1 MFEGGVGMN
10 EARSTAAWMDAD
22 DGWLALHRKLVEVS
36 RQRRVLEAEETE
48 LLVEAEDS
56 RLYRRLGHVSMHE
69 YMEAHLGYTRHTA
82 NERLRTARELLEL
95 PKLREAYRAGEL
107 SFTAVRELT
116 RVATPA
122 TEEAFLAAAEGK
134 TAGEVQQ
141 LVAGRGKGDTPA
153 TPPDPRL
160 ARRRVVLDLSAEE
173 HAMWMRLRTLVAD
186 ELGHHVEDG
195 VLVRMLAGLA
205 AEGAGD
211 VSVDAPPRPG
221 GPPGHDEVAD
231 DAPSAART
239 SSVEDMPC
247 AEEHARPITGEPRA
261 KVELTNSERVRAQR
275 AKAERA
281 RLERAKA
288 AHAKQ
293 RASRPPLLH
302 AVSTCS
308 RCVTTFAV
316 TAGTEAPLTE
326 AERLR
331 TACDAVK
338 IGDVS
343 VDGGRVQYAIP
354 AATRLK
360 VFVRD
365 QFRCAVP
372 GCRARR
378 CLEVHHL
385 VPRSQGGTNALSNLI
400 LLCSGHHQLH
410 HEGKLRIT
418 GLAPAVEV
426 TWVSPEPDE
435 SGRASAST
443 SPPRNRPLSLL
454 KRAR

>member
-1 MFEGGVGMN
+1 MVMLEGDVGMN
-10 EARSTAAWMDAD
+10 EATATHAWMDAD
-22 DGWLALHRKLVEVS
+22 DGWRTLHRKLVEIS

-95 PKLREAYRAGEL
+95 PKLREAYRTGEL

-195 VLVRMLAGLA
+195 VLVRMLAGLV

-211 VSVDAPPRPG
+211 VSSDASPSPAGTTDDGPAGHEEVDG
-221 GPPGHDEVAD
+221 E
-231 DAPSAART
+231 APST
-239 SSVEDMPC
+239 
-247 AEEHARPITGEPRA
+247 
-261 KVELTNSERVRAQR
+261 QR

-288 AHAKQ
+288 EHAKL
-293 RASRPPLLH
+293 RASRPSLLH
-302 AVSTCS
+302 AVSTCT

-326 AERLR
+326 AERSR
-331 TACDAVK
+331 TACDALQ
-338 IGDVS
+338 IGDVA

-360 VFVRD
+360 VFVRE

-385 VPRSQGGTNALSNLI
+385 VPRSHGGTNALSNLI
-400 LLCSGHHQLH
+400 LLCAGHHQLH
-410 HEGKLRIT
+410 HEGKLLIT

-435 SGRASAST
+435 RGPGQQGSGERWEDARA
-443 SPPRNRPLSLL
+443 
-454 KRAR
+454 